1 MRSKPKR
8 KTRIQGEDLN
18 ACTLRPRGSHAATS
32 MLGHMDV
39 ERRTLDVDYRHVAH
53 VNVEVDVGNAPT
65 RRPRTSAAGTT
76 SIVHMDL
83 NCLPVA
89 TWSI

>member
-1 MRSKPKR
+1 
-8 KTRIQGEDLN
+8 DLN
-18 ACTLRPRGSHAATS
+18 ARTPRPRCSHAATS

-39 ERRTLDVDYRHVAH
+39 EHRTQDVDCGHVPH

-83 NCLPVA
+83 NWLPVA

>member
-1 MRSKPKR
+1 MS
-8 KTRIQGEDLN
+8 IQGEDLEPR
-18 ACTLRPRGSHAATS
+18 TQRPRTSHAATS
-32 MLGHMDV
+32 MLRHMDV
-39 ERRTLDVDYRHVAH
+39 EHRTLDVDYGQVQH

-65 RRPRTSAAGTT
+65 RRPRTSPAGTT

-83 NCLPVA
+83 NCLPVV

>member
-1 MRSKPKR
+1 
-8 KTRIQGEDLN
+8 
-18 ACTLRPRGSHAATS
+18 

-39 ERRTLDVDYRHVAH
+39 EHRTLDVDYGHVAD

-76 SIVHMDL
+76 SIEHTDL
-83 NCLPVA
+83 DCLPVA
-89 TWSI
+89 MWSI